1 MKTIGFILAGIISG
15 TTLFILGDMDDA
27 PGLSFIGLT
36 IAFLLVMRG
45 IYHAK
50 IIKKGY
56 HIPIILLVFG
66 AVGIIL
72 PIILFLDEE
81 IKAFSPVT
89 FIGNAVGIVMIIIA
103 VIRIRKN
110 KKKQ

>member
-56 HIPIILLVFG
+56 HILLVFG